1 MRLWMMVSSLPSSR
15 PCVKFS
21 RKQGNRSENH
31 RRRRFPTWLM
41 KFSWMEEVQ
50 QTRCETDVLGQLVA
64 VTARLMQLLLKF
76 QTAEATVAIIC
87 LEIIDVELSKNSVVA
102 LNGVL
107 RDPPSSIVQGQML
120 QEMITLSLSAARSTD
135 VSSNTNRELIS
146 GLYFGGR
153 HSGTREDYDKQLHQ

>member
-1 MRLWMMVSSLPSSR
+1 
-15 PCVKFS
+15 
-21 RKQGNRSENH
+21 
-31 RRRRFPTWLM
+31 M

-64 VTARLMQLLLKF
+64 VTARLMQLLFKF

-87 LEIIDVELSKNSVVA
+87 SEIIDVELSKNSVVA

-135 VSSNTNRELIS
+135 VYSYTDRELMS

-153 HSGTREDYDKQLHQ
+153 HSGYWEDYDKPLHH